1 MREKELS
8 RQIVSR
14 RNMFSLV
21 GLATLTGVMVASTV
35 ATAQTSG
42 MERRDD
48 RRDQREQR
56 RDERRGTTDKP
67 AQTQPAQT
75 QPAQTQSP
83 PKQ

>member
-1 MREKELS
+1 MPKKEL
-8 RQIVSR
+8 RREMMSR
-14 RNMFSLV
+14 RNTFSLL
-21 GLATLTGVMVASTV
+21 GLAALTGVMVASTV

-48 RRDQREQR
+48 RRDEREQR

-67 AQTQPAQT
+67 AQPPQT

>member
-1 MREKELS
+1 MFEKELS

-14 RNMFSLV
+14 RNMFSFV

-67 AQTQPAQT
+67 AQPAQT

>member
-1 MREKELS
+1 MFEKELS

-48 RRDQREQR
+48 QREQR

-67 AQTQPAQT
+67 AQP
-75 QPAQTQSP
+75 
-83 PKQ
+83 